1 MSLIPDLHADL
12 AEQATALALE
22 LQLGLKDQHGRLQHS
37 PLTLV
42 PWQLQHDD
50 WQAAREVS
58 RAVGAR
64 LLRLAADDS
73 ALERALGPAV
83 AGNSLPARL
92 WQAWQD
98 IPPGQRRAAGVNL
111 MRVDLLQDN
120 AGAWKLVEANTIA
133 AGMGPFSEGLLKVQQ
148 TLWPAMQAAGWV
160 ANRAEPRWLAD
171 PITAAMAE
179 ALLDAAQQQARRL
192 PTPDPLAVVFVV
204 EPREDN
210 IFDQRKVALALQQR
224 GVRVLRR
231 TLAQLAAQWEADA
244 APVLRLRDLGRVHAL
259 YFRTGYNLQDYRDA
273 TGQTAPLLRWRA
285 MLETLAVALA
295 PSIPLQLASAKAV
308 QVHWYQCPERDAAAA
323 SVDTPQYYLDDP
335 DRPAMPVWQD
345 WLLKSQGEG
354 GGNVIEGDAIP
365 PRIASLSGPERHDWL
380 LMRRIDARVRTE
392 LVPVLRQGQIQMTT
406 RLVSELG
413 VFLTGDALRAEG
425 YLVRSKPERAL
436 ESGVHR
442 AGGAIDTLALL
453 S

>member
-1 MSLIPDLHADL
+1 VSLIPDLNTEL
-12 AEQATALALE
+12 AEQATVLALE

-42 PWQLQHDD
+42 PWQLRQDD

-64 LLRLAADDS
+64 LLRLAADDD
-73 ALERALGPAV
+73 ALRRTLGPVV
-83 AGNSLPARL
+83 AGDSLPARL
-92 WQAWQD
+92 WQAWQA
-98 IPPGQRRAAGVNL
+98 IPAGERRATGVNL

-120 AGAWKLVEANTIA
+120 AGVWKLVEANAIA

-148 TLWPAMQAAGWV
+148 TLWPAMQTAGWV
-160 ANRAEPRWLAD
+160 ANHPEPRWLAD

-179 ALLDAAQQQARRL
+179 ALFDAAQQQAQRL
-192 PTPDPLAVVFVV
+192 STPDPLTVVFVV

-231 TLAQLAAQWEADA
+231 TLAQLAAQWETGA
-244 APVLRLRDLGRVHAL
+244 APVLRLRGLGRVHAL
-259 YFRTGYNLQDYRDA
+259 YFRTGYNLQDYTDA
-273 TGQTAPLLRWRA
+273 TGQTASLLRWRA
-285 MLETLAVALA
+285 TLETLAVALA
-295 PSIPLQLASAKAV
+295 PSIPLQLASSKAV
-308 QVHWYQCPERDAAAA
+308 QVQWYQCPERDAAAA
-323 SVDTPQYYLDDP
+323 SMDTPQYFLDDP
-335 DRPAMPVWQD
+335 ARPATPVWRD

-365 PRIASLSGPERHDWL
+365 PRIASLSAPERHDWL

-392 LVPVLRQGQIQMTT
+392 LVPVLRQGQIQMAT

-413 VFLTGDALRAEG
+413 VFLTGDALRADG
-425 YLVRSKPERAL
+425 YLVRSKPEHAL

-442 AGGAIDTLALL
+442 ASGAIDTLAIV
-453 S
+453 